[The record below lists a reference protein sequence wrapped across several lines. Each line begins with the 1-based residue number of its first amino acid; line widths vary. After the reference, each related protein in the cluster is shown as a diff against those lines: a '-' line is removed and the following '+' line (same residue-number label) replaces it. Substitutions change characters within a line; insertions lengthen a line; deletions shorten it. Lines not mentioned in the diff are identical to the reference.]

1 MMRGVTCFP
10 CRCNCHHWSWRCLRS
25 TATFMSPF
33 KLFTATFILKRT
45 LTEGTGSV
53 YSLTKSY
60 DPANDCYTRPSSGYI
75 RRIHTGKTRHCYA
88 LSREGTMA
96 HPRYCTIL
104 CGGIIRYCATIVK
117 CKFPVDRR
125 SCERGEYLDVD
136 AVKPMT
142 IRSSKL
148 PVKDYRCS
156 YNCAKSLSTYV
167 VDPCWRLCHWMAL
180 NDVAAVASQK
190 LLKIS

>member
-1 MMRGVTCFP
+1 
-10 CRCNCHHWSWRCLRS
+10 
-25 TATFMSPF
+25 MSPF
-33 KLFTATFILKRT
+33 KLFTTTFILKRT
-45 LTEGTGSV
+45 PTEGTGSF

-75 RRIHTGKTRHCYA
+75 TRIHTGKTRHCYA
-88 LSREGTMA
+88 LSREGTMV

-104 CGGIIRYCATIVK
+104 CGIEQYCATIVK

-142 IRSSKL
+142 IRSSQL
-148 PVKDYRCS
+148 PVKDYRCFH
-156 YNCAKSLSTYV
+156 NCAKSLSTYV
-167 VDPCWRLCHWMAL
+167 IDPSLKLCYSMAL
-180 NDVAAVASQK
+180 NYVATVASQK